1 MTIHVALNH
10 TTSYRYDRRVELG
23 PQTIRLRP
31 APHSRTQIVSYA
43 LEITPKEHFI
53 NWQQDPFGNF
63 MARVVFP
70 EPVREFV
77 VKIDLVADMAVF
89 NPFDFFLEPA
99 AEESPFEY
107 NALTRRDLL
116 PYLDIDPV
124 TPTLKKWI
132 DSVDL
137 TPRRTIDFLVEL
149 NQRLEQQIDY
159 VIRMEPGVQSPELT
173 LTSKRGSCRDSAW
186 LLCQILRNLGF
197 ASRFVSGYLIQL
209 KADQEALDGPS
220 GTTKDFTDLHAWTE
234 VYLPG
239 AGWVGMDPTSGLFT
253 GEGHIPL
260 AATPNPSTAAPISGL
275 VGEAECDFSFVMDI
289 ERILETPRVTK
300 PYSEHEW
307 QSILACGE
315 RVDAELGAND
325 VRLTVGGEPTF
336 VSIDY
341 PASSVSN

>member
-31 APHSRTQIVSYA
+31 APHSRTRIVSYA
-43 LEITPKEHFI
+43 LDITPKEHFI

-70 EPVREFV
+70 EPVREFI

-99 AEESPFEY
+99 AEEAPFEY

-124 TPTLKKWI
+124 KPILKKWI

-149 NQRLEQQIDY
+149 NQRLEQEIDY

-209 KADQEALDGPS
+209 KADQAALDGPS

-253 GEGHIPL
+253 GEGHVPL

-275 VGEAECDFSFVMDI
+275 VGKAECDFSFVMDI

-300 PYSEHEW
+300 PYTEGRMADDPRVRRARRHGTR
-307 QSILACGE
+307 GE
-315 RVDAELGAND
+315 RCAPDG
-325 VRLTVGGEPTF
+325 RR
-336 VSIDY
+336 
-341 PASSVSN
+341 